1 LVFKHLTNESCLKLS
16 ILQPAA
22 CSTNRADWCLL
33 RGRAGGSLAG
43 QGRGV
48 QWSANHAAAV
58 NHLKVKGSVLSERT
72 DGGADSACRYC
83 GENTN
88 LLAVAGPLARR
99 PSRQQHNFF
108 VVVGDESSG
117 AISRPREASEQQGV
131 RRSFLAKFRPHHITP
146 LMHVGKYFR

>member
-1 LVFKHLTNESCLKLS
+1 MLALEACQVLWINRSIKTPQQNPPQKCKKRKAVAWLNLEIALVIKHSTNESCLKVS

-43 QGRGV
+43 QGGV
-48 QWSANHAAAV
+48 QWSANHATAV
-58 NHLKVKGSVLSERT
+58 NRLKVKGSVLSERT

-99 PSRQQHNFF
+99 PSRQ
-108 VVVGDESSG
+108 
-117 AISRPREASEQQGV
+117 
-131 RRSFLAKFRPHHITP
+131 
-146 LMHVGKYFR
+146 